1 MYLKKVYIC
10 NIKKL
15 KMEKTIT
22 MSFKEYEDF
31 LKEKKQLEEK
41 KIKLTIITFG
51 LYQNYRHIIEY
62 TDRDE
67 VIEMLN
73 EQLKHAL
80 QQNEILK
87 NKGFFSK
94 LF

>member
-1 MYLKKVYIC
+1 MV
-10 NIKKL
+10 
-15 KMEKTIT
+15 KTIT
-22 MSFKEYEDF
+22 MSIEDYNDF
-31 LKEKKQLEEK
+31 LEEKKQIELR
-41 KIKLTIITFG
+41 KIKLTIITNG
-51 LYQNYRHIIEY
+51 TYQNYRHIIEY
-62 TDRDE
+62 ADRDE